1 MLLQVAER
9 SPVVVVIAVYR
20 IFYLKTF
27 FKGEEKRSGKNSSKN
42 YCHHIKRSNLFSP
55 IVLVFKQEP

>member
-1 MLLQVAER
+1 MSLQVVQR

-27 FKGEEKRSGKNSSKN
+27 LKGEEKRSGKNSSKN